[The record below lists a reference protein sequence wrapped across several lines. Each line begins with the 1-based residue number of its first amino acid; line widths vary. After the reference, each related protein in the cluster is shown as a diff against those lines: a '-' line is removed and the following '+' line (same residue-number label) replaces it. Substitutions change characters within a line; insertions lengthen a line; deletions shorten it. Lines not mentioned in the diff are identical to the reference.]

1 MDSYFSIPLQLLIGI
16 AFLLIT
22 VSVFYFE
29 LYNNKNRAIFI
40 LVLGSICLKLFMILL
55 APYLFAWDEVFH
67 GLVAKNMVANP
78 FSPELY
84 HKTFFLPSN
93 IKIST

>member
-16 AFLLIT
+16 SFLLIT

-29 LYNNKNRAIFI
+29 FFNNKNRAIFI
-40 LVLGSICLKLFMILL
+40 LVLGSICLKLFMKLL
-55 APYLFAWDEVFH
+55 VPYLFAWDEVFH
-67 GLVAKNMVANP
+67 GLVAKNMAANP

-84 HKTFFLPSN
+84 HNFF
-93 IKIST
+93 